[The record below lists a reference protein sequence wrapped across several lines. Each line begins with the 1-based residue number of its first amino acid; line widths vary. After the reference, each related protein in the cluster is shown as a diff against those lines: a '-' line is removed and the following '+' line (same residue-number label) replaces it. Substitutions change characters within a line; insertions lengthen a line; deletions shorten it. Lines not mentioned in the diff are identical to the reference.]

1 MAAALAAPARV
12 REAASLRFVEGKHDY
27 DDAGRPRDGPA
38 RRADAVK
45 RHPAPA
51 LRGGLTRNDQRQDP
65 TMKRTLFAAAC
76 ALGLAAC
83 SDAAPTAA
91 PLAPAAPAAS
101 VSALDPALST
111 ALAAAGPLDRLT
123 VIVNFD
129 PGRTSR
135 SAVSRAARSLGAGV
149 IEFRH
154 LSMFL
159 ALATPAQVLELTGLP
174 GVQAVYANHS
184 RPLLLREA
192 VAAMRADL
200 AHAAGVTGK
209 GIGVAILDSGIDGRN
224 PDVAYPSK
232 TVQNVKFTANLHY
245 FTEDTTALPRL
256 GGELFVANLQS
267 TDNTSGHG
275 THVAGIAAGS
285 GASTYGAYRGVAPG
299 AHLVGLSA
307 GEGASVVYASV
318 LQAVDWLLENGD
330 DYNVQVVNNSW
341 GGTGTFDPADP
352 VNEAMTALHDAGI
365 TVVFAAGN
373 DGPGENTLNFH
384 SANPAV
390 ISVAAGCKYGVVDPT
405 GSASTC
411 ADGRGSV
418 LADFS
423 SRGIPGD
430 PIYHPD
436 VTAPGVNIVSTRAFT
451 GAVPLLGVTSDANA
465 CNIGIQNLKNYTCMS
480 GTSMASPAVAGVV
493 ALMEEASGGR
503 ITPDQALAILTS
515 TARRL
520 TGFAQWEVGAG
531 YVDANAAVK
540 AARALR

>member
-1 MAAALAAPARV
+1 
-12 REAASLRFVEGKHDY
+12 
-27 DDAGRPRDGPA
+27 
-38 RRADAVK
+38 
-45 RHPAPA
+45 
-51 LRGGLTRNDQRQDP
+51 
-65 TMKRTLFAAAC
+65 MKRTLFAAAC
-76 ALGLAAC
+76 TLGLAAC

-101 VSALDPALST
+101 ATALDPALSA
-111 ALAAAGPLDRLT
+111 ALSAAAPTDRLT

-129 PGRTSR
+129 PARASGST
-135 SAVSRAARSLGAGV
+135 VSRAARSLGAGV

-159 ALATPAQVLELTGLP
+159 ALATPAQVQELAGLA
-174 GVQAVYANHS
+174 GVQGVYANRS
-184 RPLLLREA
+184 EPLLLRES
-192 VAAMRADL
+192 VASIRADL

-256 GGELFVANLQS
+256 GGELYVSNLQN

-341 GGTGTFDPADP
+341 GGTGTFDPSNP
-352 VNEAMTALHDAGI
+352 VNEAMTALHDAGV

-373 DGPGENTLNFH
+373 DGPTAGTLNHH

-390 ISVAAGCKYGVVDPT
+390 ISVAAGCKLYVQDPT
-405 GSASTC
+405 NSKSQCVDA
-411 ADGRGSV
+411 AGREAV
-418 LADFS
+418 LAGFS

-430 PIYHPD
+430 ALNHPD
-436 VTAPGVNIVSTRAFT
+436 VTAPGVRIVSTRAFS
-451 GAVPLLGVTSDANA
+451 GAVPLLGATSDANV
-465 CNIGIQNLKNYTCMS
+465 CNIGIQNLDNYTCMS
-480 GTSMASPAVAGVV
+480 GTSMAAPHVAGVV

-503 ITPDQALAILTS
+503 LTPDQALAILAS
-515 TARRL
+515 TARKL
-520 TGFAQWEVGAG
+520 TGYAQWEVGAG

>member
-1 MAAALAAPARV
+1 
-12 REAASLRFVEGKHDY
+12 
-27 DDAGRPRDGPA
+27 
-38 RRADAVK
+38 
-45 RHPAPA
+45 
-51 LRGGLTRNDQRQDP
+51 
-65 TMKRTLFAAAC
+65 MKRTLFLAAAS

-83 SDAAPTAA
+83 QDAVPTAA

-101 VSALDPALST
+101 VSVLDPALS
-111 ALAAAGPLDRLT
+111 AVLAAAAPLDRLT
-123 VIVNFD
+123 VIVNYD
-129 PGRTSR
+129 PARTST
-135 SAVSRAARSLGAGV
+135 SGVSRAARSLGAGV

-159 ALATPAQVLELTGLP
+159 ALATPAQVLQLNGLP
-174 GVQAVYANHS
+174 GVQGVYANRS
-184 RPLLLREA
+184 QPLLLRES

-209 GIGVAILDSGIDGRN
+209 GVGIAILDSGIDGRN
-224 PDVAYPSK
+224 PDVAYGTK
-232 TVQNVKFTANLHY
+232 TVQNVKFTANLSY

-256 GGELFVANLQS
+256 GGELFVANLPS

-307 GEGASVVYASV
+307 GEATSVVYASV
-318 LQAVDWLLENGD
+318 LQAVDWLLEHGD
-330 DYNVQVVNNSW
+330 EYNVQVVNSSW
-341 GGTGTFDPADP
+341 GGTGTYDPADP
-352 VNEAMTALHDAGI
+352 VNEAMTRLHDAGI

-373 DGPGENTLNFH
+373 DGPGENTLNYL

-390 ISVAAGCKYGVVDPT
+390 ISVAAGCKIGVLDPT
-405 GSASTC
+405 GSAASC
-411 ADGRGSV
+411 VDGRGGV

-423 SRGIPGD
+423 SRGVPGD
-430 PIYHPD
+430 PMYHPD

-451 GAVPLLGVTSDANA
+451 GVVPLLGATSDLGG

-480 GTSMASPAVAGVV
+480 GTSMAAPHVAGLV

-503 ITPDQALAILTS
+503 LTPDQALAILTS
-515 TARRL
+515 TARKL